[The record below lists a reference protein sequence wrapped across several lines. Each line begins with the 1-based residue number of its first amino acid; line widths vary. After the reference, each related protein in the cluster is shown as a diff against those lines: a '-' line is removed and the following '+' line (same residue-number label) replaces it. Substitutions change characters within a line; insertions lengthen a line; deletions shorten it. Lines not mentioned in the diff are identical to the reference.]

1 MTLQADSVLLS
12 RCRAG
17 DREAFGLFYGR
28 HRAAI
33 LGYLARRV
41 PFPEAAADL
50 MAETFANAL
59 EVTLDRD
66 RPLPGAPRAWLYGI
80 ARNLLIDALRRGNV
94 DASARRRL
102 RIEPLALDDNDV
114 ERITEIAAAAEALD
128 GVVAE
133 LPEAEWEL
141 LRARVID
148 EEPYAELAS
157 RLRCSEAVVRKRLSR
172 TIAHLRTAI
181 GVHSV

>member
-1 MTLQADSVLLS
+1 MTDSVLLS
-12 RCRAG
+12 RCRVG
-17 DREAFGLFYGR
+17 DREAFGVFYER

-50 MAETFANAL
+50 MAETFASAL
-59 EVTLDRD
+59 EVALDAG
-66 RPLPGAPRAWLYGI
+66 RPLPEAPRAWLYGI
-80 ARNLLIDALRRGNV
+80 ARNLLVDALRRGKV
-94 DASARRRL
+94 DAGARL
-102 RIEPLALDDNDV
+102 RLQIDPLALDDHDL

-128 GVVAE
+128 GVLAE

-181 GVHSV
+181 GAHSV